1 MVKEYN
7 DGVKSLGDEE
17 KKALRKQWEE
27 RLVAILDDDTVAIS
41 AAARLKKAQKYML
54 EAVCGLLVLRPPTN

>member
-7 DGVKSLGDEE
+7 DNVKSLGDWG

-27 RLVAILDDDTVAIS
+27 KLVVILDDDVVAIS
-41 AAARLKKAQKYML
+41 VAAHLKKVQKYML
-54 EAVCGLLVLRPPTN
+54 EAVRGLLALRPPTN